1 MNDYTNQTKNNNMED
16 QIKKAIDANILVH
29 STMAD
34 EYDNK
39 EPHFRPESIQRVKDI
54 LDIIYEKN
62 KFETA
67 LDLGC
72 GTGFMINIL
81 KAKAKKIT
89 GVDVTQAMLD
99 KVDRRGNADIIL
111 INSDTGT
118 VKLQKEFYDIA
129 TAYTFLDHLYDLKPT
144 FNNTFNSL
152 KKGGIFYADLSPNYY
167 FWESVKTLNFQNN
180 YDSILQRE
188 IDAVLRKDEE
198 IEIEF
203 GIDKDVFVMA
213 EHQKHNL
220 GGFREEV
227 LRDLLFNVG
236 FTDVE
241 IIYHW
246 FIGQAELTNNS
257 LLSKEDRIKL
267 AGHSHQLLTRCLPL
281 SRHLFKYIGF
291 IAKK

>member
-1 MNDYTNQTKNNNMED
+1 MED
-16 QIKKAIDANILVH
+16 QIKKAIEANIIVH

-34 EYDNK
+34 EYNIK
-39 EPHFRPESIQRVKDI
+39 EPHFRPESIERVKGI
-54 LDIIYEKN
+54 VANIFEKN
-62 KFETA
+62 NFETA

-81 KAKAKKIT
+81 KEKAKKIT

-99 KVDRRGNADIIL
+99 KVDKTGNAEVIL

-167 FWESVKTLNFQNN
+167 FWESIKKLNFQNN
-180 YDSILQRE
+180 YHSILQRE

-198 IEIEF
+198 IEKDF
-203 GIDKDVFVMA
+203 GIDKVVFAMA
-213 EHQKHNL
+213 EHQKHKL
-220 GGFREEV
+220 GGFKEEV
-227 LRDLLFNVG
+227 LRDLLLQVG
-236 FTDVE
+236 FTEVE

-246 FIGQAELTNNS
+246 FIGQAELTNNAN
-257 LLSKEDRIKL
+257 LSFEDKKKL
-267 AGHSHQLLTRCLPL
+267 AIYSHNLLTRCLPL